1 MILKR
6 AQFRTFF
13 KELHR
18 TFRVVEQAAPILKNS
33 GILSR
38 KIPETLKN
46 WSEFYCKLYKEIPPS
61 FDTFTDDD
69 LELDRDLTHPEF
81 LDSIYALKNY
91 QATGAD
97 QITGED
103 ETSLIHHVLQEDHIE
118 PEDQIT
124 SQSCRIIFF
133 HAKVS
138 FYTKNSKK
146 E

>member
-46 WSEFYCKLYKEIPPS
+46 WSEFYCKLYEEIPPS

-103 ETSLIHHVLQEDHIE
+103 ETSLIHHVLQEDHIDQ
-118 PEDQIT
+118 EDQIS
-124 SQSCRIIFF
+124 SQRCRIIFF
-133 HAKVS
+133 HEKVA
-138 FYTKNSKK
+138 FYT
-146 E
+146 

>member
-6 AQFRTFF
+6 AQFRTLF

-18 TFRVVEQAAPILKNS
+18 TFRVVEQAGPILKNS

-38 KIPETLKN
+38 KISETLKN

-69 LELDRDLTHPEF
+69 LELDRDLTHSEF

-118 PEDQIT
+118 PEDQIS